1 MPRPKLDRVRE
12 ALKGTEFEGRAWLV
26 GGAVRD
32 ELLHRKVG
40 NDIDIVVQGDAAKAA
55 EILWKKKVAS
65 IPPVTYPRFGT
76 AMVQADGATL
86 EFATSRKESY
96 SEESRKPNVKPATI
110 EEDALRRD
118 FTVNALMEDIF
129 TGEILDP
136 LGKGRRDLERRIL
149 RTPLDPKQTF
159 FDDPLRMLRAVRFS
173 WQLGFDPAEGLY
185 EAIEQEAERLTI
197 ISAERIREELT
208 KMLHLADG
216 HECLVDLMDLGLMKY
231 IAPEFCDGVGM
242 DQGPYHHLDVW
253 SHTVEVVA
261 NADPRDII
269 LRLAALFHDVAK
281 PKCRKEEAGKT
292 TFHGHD
298 TEGEKMTREIMQR
311 LKFSNDETDAVAL
324 LVLHHMRLLG
334 TKDFTDS
341 AARRILRDLKDQ
353 TERFMELCEA
363 DSAAHAPGVKR
374 PDYDH
379 IRDVLVRVAETT
391 PHEKLDSPISG
402 ERIMEVT
409 GIKEGEQVG
418 KVKRHL
424 SEMVIEGKLLHTDT
438 EAAEKEAVRYVGNR
452 SNV

>member
-12 ALKGTEFEGRAWLV
+12 ALKGTEFEGRAWIV

-32 ELLHRKVG
+32 ELLHRKVS
-40 NDIDIVVQGDAAKAA
+40 NDIDIVVIGDAAQAA
-55 EILWKKKVAS
+55 EILWKNKVAT
-65 IPPVTYPRFGT
+65 IAPVTYPRFGT
-76 AMVQADGATL
+76 AMVHVEGAVL
-86 EFATSRKESY
+86 EFASARKESY
-96 SEESRKPNVKPATI
+96 EDTSRKPDVKPATI

-118 FTVNALMEDIF
+118 FTVNALMEDLF
-129 TGEILDP
+129 TGELLDP
-136 LGKGRRDLERRIL
+136 LGKGKRDLEHRIL

-159 FDDPLRMLRAVRFS
+159 HDDPLRMLRAVRFS

-185 EAIEQEAERLTI
+185 DAIEESAERLTI

-216 HECLVDLMDLGLMKY
+216 HECLHDLMDLGLMKH
-231 IAPEFCDGVGM
+231 IAPEFCEGVGM

-261 NADPRDII
+261 NADPRDLT

-281 PKCRKEEAGKT
+281 PKCRREEGGRV

-298 TEGEKMTREIMQR
+298 LEGEKIAREIMAR
-311 LKFSNDETDAVAL
+311 LKFSNDDIDVVAL
-324 LVLHHMRLLG
+324 LVRHHMRLLG
-334 TKDFTDS
+334 VKDFSES
-341 AARRILRDLKDQ
+341 AARRLLRDLRDQ
-353 TERFMELCEA
+353 TERFIELCEA

-379 IRDVLVRVAETT
+379 IRDVLVRVAEKT
-391 PHEKLDSPISG
+391 PPEKLDSPISG

-409 GIKEGEQVG
+409 GIQEGEQVG

-424 SEMVIEGKLLHTDT
+424 SEMVVEGKLLHTDT

>member
-55 EILWKKKVAS
+55 DILWKKEVAS

-76 AMVQADGATL
+76 AMVQVDGATL

-96 SEESRKPNVKPATI
+96 SEESRKPNVEPATI

-118 FTVNALMEDIF
+118 FTVNAIMEDLF

-185 EAIEQEAERLTI
+185 EAIEQEAERLKI

-261 NADPRDII
+261 NADPRDIT

-334 TKDFTDS
+334 TKDFTDT

-379 IRDVLVRVAETT
+379 IRDVLVRVAERT